1 MAIKVEEGYM
11 RGIVVDKNG
20 NTYTYLKD
28 DENTGKNLFKALDD
42 KWYEETS
49 RDPKSG
55 DVIEIQLRGDL

>member
-11 RGIVVDKNG
+11 RGVVVDENG
-20 NTYTYLKD
+20 NEYLYCRD
-28 DENTGKNLFKALDD
+28 DEETGKNLFYGLDK

-49 RDPKSG
+49 RDSKTG